1 MSWSVSQKGVR
12 VVLALMIAVCCCLA
26 WAPVAWGQ
34 SSTAVSTVTETSS
47 SSTTSTKTSSTAS
60 EGSDDSKAMLIL
72 DASSSM
78 VEADAEGTRMESA
91 KKAANELVESLPET
105 ANMGLTVYGANESDA
120 PDNRERGCK
129 DVETLT
135 KVGKIDKAKFTSAI
149 NGLEPKGYT
158 PMGNS
163 LRKAAEELG
172 DEGERSIIL
181 VSDGIDSCAPPP
193 VCEVAKEL
201 AEDGVDLAIHTV
213 GFQVDDAARKELQC
227 IAEAGNG
234 QFLEAKDA
242 SSLATSLKF
251 LAQRDIGKYKVEG
264 TPFEFAD
271 SPESAKWLGE
281 GQYQTKVTPDSNAN
295 TDRYFRVS
303 VPEGYDAT
311 IILTPIW
318 QTDGNVHHAKLFVE
332 TSQEINEKDPE
343 CGRVK
348 TTLGNSNVFGNALF
362 AMEPY
367 RVSLRRDDRQDDCDM
382 SSWLIATQV
391 YQKGEAVEKDVD
403 LEVNVIYEPIPDR
416 EQMLEWSDRRVPSE
430 RYDGEV
436 PFGTPREITGG
447 TGFNDAVEISEG
459 TYSDNIVPG
468 EFRFYKIP
476 VKWGQRPVALA
487 KTHGSVTN
495 DADSIRIQLFDPA
508 RQRKGQGNLN
518 FYDDEEEDDLISPA
532 EYAMYT
538 SKTARSYQGY
548 YYLYFAMGSKGEGK
562 ITGVEQP
569 YEFAVM
575 LDGEPV
581 DGGPDWT
588 PTYENGPEPSDEPI
602 KFDGASSPGEE
613 RTVEETTENTEE
625 AETTE
630 AAEAAEE
637 KSGGF
642 SLPLLGGLGVLL
654 LAVVGAVVFLLN
666 RNRA

>member
-1 MSWSVSQKGVR
+1 MSWSVSQKGAR

-34 SSTAVSTVTETSS
+34 SSSTAVSTVTETSS
-47 SSTTSTKTSSTAS
+47 SSTTSTKTPSTAS
-60 EGSDDSKAMLIL
+60 EGSEDSKAMLIL

-105 ANMGLTVYGANESDA
+105 ANMGLMAYGANESDA

-129 DVETLT
+129 DVETLAN
-135 KVGKIDKAKFTSAI
+135 VGKIDKDKFTSAI
-149 NGLEPKGYT
+149 DGLEPKGYT

-281 GQYQTKVTPDSNAN
+281 GQYQTKVTPDSNAK

-303 VPEGYDAT
+303 VPEGYNALIT
-311 IILTPIW
+311 MTPIW
-318 QTDGNVHHAKLFVE
+318 QPDGHFEDAEVVLESSAQTNENDPNCGKAK
-332 TSQEINEKDPE
+332 TK
-343 CGRVK
+343 
-348 TTLGNSNVFGNALF
+348 LGPASIVGNAQF

-367 RVSLRRDDRQDDCDM
+367 WVSLAREDQLDNCDM
-382 SSWLIATQV
+382 SDWLIATQV
-391 YQKGEAVEKDVD
+391 FKKGAELVDDVNV
-403 LEVNVIYEPIPDR
+403 EVNVFYSPIPEA
-416 EQMLEWSDRRVPSE
+416 EQAKEWSDRSISSGK
-430 RYDGEV
+430 YDGEL
-436 PFGTPREITGG
+436 PLSTSQEITGG
-447 TGFNDAVEISEG
+447 TSFNDAVEISEG
-459 TYSDNIVPG
+459 TFADKIVPG
-468 EFRFYKIP
+468 EYRFYKIP
-476 VKWGQRPVALA
+476 VTWGQRPVM
-487 KTHGSVTN
+487 KIKVKESVTN
-495 DADSIRIQLFDPA
+495 DADSVKMKIFDPTRIETA
-508 RQRKGQGNLN
+508 TRDFS
-518 FYDDEEEDDLISPA
+518 FYDKEEESGIVSPA
-532 EYAMYT
+532 QFTMYGGDNPH
-538 SKTARSYQGY
+538 QGY
-548 YYLYFAMGSKGEGK
+548 YFLHVGMGAKSEDEA
-562 ITGVEQP
+562 TGVEQP

-602 KFDGASSPGEE
+602 EFEGASGSGEE
-613 RTVEETTENTEE
+613 RTAEETTENAEE
-625 AETTE
+625 AENTE
-630 AAEAAEE
+630 AVEAAEE
-637 KSGGF
+637 KSGGL

>member
-1 MSWSVSQKGVR
+1 MSWSVSQKGAR

-47 SSTTSTKTSSTAS
+47 FSTTSTKTSAAS

-120 PDNRERGCK
+120 PDNREQGCK
-129 DVETLT
+129 DIDTRVP
-135 KVGKIDKAKFTSAI
+135 VGRVDKAKFTSAI
-149 NGLEPKGYT
+149 DGLEPKGYT

-172 DEGERSIIL
+172 GEGERSIIL

-271 SPESAKWLGE
+271 SPEDAKWLGE
-281 GQYQTKVTPDSNAN
+281 GQYQTKVTPDSNAK

-303 VPEGYDAT
+303 VPEGYNALIT
-311 IILTPIW
+311 MTPIW
-318 QTDGNVHHAKLFVE
+318 QPDGHFEDAEVVLESSAQTNENDPNCGKARTKLFP
-332 TSQEINEKDPE
+332 SSIA
-343 CGRVK
+343 
-348 TTLGNSNVFGNALF
+348 GNAQF

-367 RVSLRRDDRQDDCDM
+367 WVSLTREEQADDCDM
-382 SSWLIATQV
+382 SNWLIATQI
-391 YQKGEAVEKDVD
+391 YKDGAELVD
-403 LEVNVIYEPIPDR
+403 DVNVEVNVFYEPIPEK
-416 EQMLEWSDRRVPSE
+416 EQAKEWSDKVISSGK
-430 RYDGEV
+430 YDGEFA
-436 PFGTPREITGG
+436 FGTAEEIAGG
-447 TGFNDAVEISEG
+447 TSFNDAVEIGED
-459 TYSDNIVPG
+459 TYSDKIVPG
-468 EFRFYKIP
+468 EYRFYKIP
-476 VKWGQRPVALA
+476 VTWGQRPVLNM
-487 KTHGSVTN
+487 KVKESVTN
-495 DADSIRIQLFDPA
+495 DADSVKIKIFDPTRIETA
-508 RQRKGQGNLN
+508 TRDFS
-518 FYDDEEEDDLISPA
+518 FYDKEEESGPVSPA
-532 EYAMYT
+532 QFTMHGGDNPH
-538 SKTARSYQGY
+538 QGY
-548 YYLYFAMGSKGEGK
+548 YFLHVGMGAKSEGEA
-562 ITGVEQP
+562 TGVEQP

-602 KFDGASSPGEE
+602 KFDGASGSDEE
-613 RTVEETTENTEE
+613 QTVEETTQA
-625 AETTE
+625 AESTE
-630 AAEAAEE
+630 AAED
-637 KSGGF
+637 KSGGL

-654 LAVVGAVVFLLN
+654 LAVIGAVVFLLN

>member
-1 MSWSVSQKGVR
+1 MSWTVSQKGAR
-12 VVLALMIAVCCCLA
+12 VLLALMIAVCCCLA

-60 EGSDDSKAMLIL
+60 AGSEDSKAMLIL

-129 DVETLT
+129 DVETLA

-149 NGLEPKGYT
+149 DGLEPKGYT

-271 SPESAKWLGE
+271 LPEDAKWLGE
-281 GQYQTKVTPDSNAN
+281 GQYQTKVTPDSNAK

-303 VPEGYDAT
+303 VPEGYNALIT
-311 IILTPIW
+311 MTPIW
-318 QTDGNVHHAKLFVE
+318 QPDGHFEDAEVVLESSAQTNENDPNCGKAKTKL
-332 TSQEINEKDPE
+332 SPASIAGSAQ
-343 CGRVK
+343 
-348 TTLGNSNVFGNALF
+348 F

-367 RVSLRRDDRQDDCDM
+367 WISLAREDQLDSCDM
-382 SSWLIATQV
+382 SDWLITTQV
-391 YQKGEAVEKDVD
+391 FKRGAELVDDVNV
-403 LEVNVIYEPIPDR
+403 EVNVFYSPIPDA
-416 EQMLEWSDRRVPSE
+416 EQAKEWSDRSISSGK
-430 RYDGEV
+430 YDGEV
-436 PFGTPREITGG
+436 PLGTSQEITGG
-447 TGFNDAVEISEG
+447 TSFNDAVEIAEG
-459 TYSDNIVPG
+459 TYADKIVPG
-468 EFRFYKIP
+468 EYRFYKIP
-476 VKWGQRPVALA
+476 VTWGQRPVM
-487 KTHGSVTN
+487 KMKVNGSVTN
-495 DADSIRIQLFDPA
+495 DADSVKMKIFDPTRLQSA
-508 RQRKGQGNLN
+508 TRDFG
-518 FYDDEEEDDLISPA
+518 FYDKEEESGIVSPA
-532 EYAMYT
+532 QFTMYGGDNPH
-538 SKTARSYQGY
+538 QGY
-548 YYLYFAMGSKGEGK
+548 YFLHVGMGAKGEDEA
-562 ITGVEQP
+562 TGVEQP

-602 KFDGASSPGEE
+602 KFDGASGSDEQ
-613 RTVEETTENTEE
+613 RTVEETTENTENAE
-625 AETTE
+625 ATE
-630 AAEAAEE
+630 AAEAAED
-637 KSGGF
+637 KSGGL

-654 LAVVGAVVFLLN
+654 LAVIGAVVFLLN

>member
-1 MSWSVSQKGVR
+1 MGWSDSQKGAR
-12 VVLALMIAVCCCLA
+12 FVLALMIAVCCCLA

-34 SSTAVSTVTETSS
+34 SSTAVSTVTETLS

-60 EGSDDSKAMLIL
+60 EGSEDSKAMLIL

-105 ANMGLTVYGANESDA
+105 ANMGLMAYGANESDA

-129 DVETLT
+129 DVETLA
-135 KVGKIDKAKFTSAI
+135 KVGKIDKAKFKSAI
-149 NGLEPKGYT
+149 DGLEPKGYT

-242 SSLATSLKF
+242 SSLAQSLKF

-264 TPFEFAD
+264 TPFEFVD
-271 SPESAKWLGE
+271 SPEDAKWLGQ
-281 GQYQTKVTPDSNAN
+281 GQYQTKVTPDSNAK

-303 VPEGYDAT
+303 VPEGYNALIT
-311 IILTPIW
+311 MTPIW
-318 QTDGNVHHAKLFVE
+318 QPDGHFEDAEVVLESSAQTNENDPNCGKAKTE
-332 TSQEINEKDPE
+332 
-343 CGRVK
+343 
-348 TTLGNSNVFGNALF
+348 LGPASIAGNAQF

-367 RVSLRRDDRQDDCDM
+367 WVSLAREDQLDNCDM
-382 SSWLIATQV
+382 SDWLITTQIFKRGAELV
-391 YQKGEAVEKDVD
+391 DDVNV
-403 LEVNVIYEPIPDR
+403 EVNVFYSPIPEA
-416 EQMLEWSDRRVPSE
+416 EQAKEWSDRSISSGK
-430 RYDGEV
+430 YDGEV
-436 PFGTPREITGG
+436 PLGTSQEITGG
-447 TGFNDAVEISEG
+447 TSFNDAVEISEG
-459 TYSDNIVPG
+459 TYADKIVPG
-468 EFRFYKIP
+468 EYRFYKIP
-476 VKWGQRPVALA
+476 VTWGQRPVM
-487 KTHGSVTN
+487 KMKVKGSVTN
-495 DADSIRIQLFDPA
+495 DADSVKMKIFDPTRLQSA
-508 RQRKGQGNLN
+508 TRDFS
-518 FYDDEEEDDLISPA
+518 FYDKEEESGPVSPA
-532 EYAMYT
+532 QFTMYGGDNPH
-538 SKTARSYQGY
+538 QGY
-548 YYLYFAMGSKGEGK
+548 YFLHVGMGAKSEDEA
-562 ITGVEQP
+562 TGVEQP

-602 KFDGASSPGEE
+602 KFDGASSSGEE
-613 RTVEETTENTEE
+613 RTVEEATESTEE
-625 AETTE
+625 ADATE
-630 AAEAAEE
+630 AADE
-637 KSGGF
+637 KSGGL
-642 SLPLLGGLGVLL
+642 SLPLLGGLGLLL
-654 LAVVGAVVFLLN
+654 LAVIGAVVFLLN

>member
-1 MSWSVSQKGVR
+1 M
-12 VVLALMIAVCCCLA
+12 A

-47 SSTTSTKTSSTAS
+47 FSTTSTKTSAAS

-105 ANMGLTVYGANESDA
+105 AKMGLTVYGANESDA
-120 PDNRERGCK
+120 PDNREQGCK
-129 DVETLT
+129 DIDTLVP
-135 KVGKIDKAKFTSAI
+135 VGRVDKAKFTSAI

-163 LRKAAEELG
+163 LRKAAKELG

-271 SPESAKWLGE
+271 SPEDAKWLGE
-281 GQYQTKVTPDSNAN
+281 GQYQTKVTPDSNAK

-303 VPEGYDAT
+303 VPEGYKALIT
-311 IILTPIW
+311 MTPIW
-318 QTDGNVHHAKLFVE
+318 QPDGHFQDAQVELESSAQTNENDPNCGKARTKLFP
-332 TSQEINEKDPE
+332 SSIA
-343 CGRVK
+343 
-348 TTLGNSNVFGNALF
+348 GNAQF

-367 RVSLRRDDRQDDCDM
+367 WVSLTREEQADDCDM
-382 SSWLIATQV
+382 SNWLIATQI
-391 YQKGEAVEKDVD
+391 YKGGAELVDDVNV
-403 LEVNVIYEPIPDR
+403 EVNVFYEPIPEK
-416 EQMLEWSDRRVPSE
+416 EQAKEWSDKVISSGK
-430 RYDGEV
+430 YDGEV
-436 PFGTPREITGG
+436 PFGTAEEIAGG
-447 TGFNDAVEISEG
+447 TSFNDAVEISEG
-459 TYSDNIVPG
+459 TYSDKIVPG
-468 EFRFYKIP
+468 EYRFYKIP
-476 VKWGQRPVALA
+476 VTWGQRPVL
-487 KTHGSVTN
+487 KMKVKESVTN
-495 DADSIRIQLFDPA
+495 DADSVKIKIFDPT
-508 RQRKGQGNLN
+508 RLEVGTRDFS
-518 FYDDEEEDDLISPA
+518 FYDEEEESGPVSPA
-532 EYAMYT
+532 QHTMYGGDNPH
-538 SKTARSYQGY
+538 QGY
-548 YYLYFAMGSKGEGK
+548 YFLHVGMGAKSEDEA
-562 ITGVEQP
+562 TGVEQP
-569 YEFAVM
+569 YEFVVM

-602 KFDGASSPGEE
+602 KFDGASGSDEE
-613 RTVEETTENTEE
+613 QTVEETTQA
-625 AETTE
+625 AESTE
-630 AAEAAEE
+630 AAED
-637 KSGGF
+637 KSGGL

-654 LAVVGAVVFLLN
+654 LAVIGAVVFLLN

>member
-1 MSWSVSQKGVR
+1 MVGFAERCEGRTRADDCGVLLLG
-12 VVLALMIAVCCCLA
+12 VGAGGVG
-26 WAPVAWGQ
+26 GQ

-60 EGSDDSKAMLIL
+60 EGSEDSKAMLIL

-105 ANMGLTVYGANESDA
+105 ANMGLMAYGANESDA

-129 DVETLT
+129 DVETLAN
-135 KVGKIDKAKFTSAI
+135 VGKIDKAKFTSAI
-149 NGLEPKGYT
+149 DGLEPKGYT

-281 GQYQTKVTPDSNAN
+281 GQYQTKVTPDSNAK

-367 RVSLRRDDRQDDCDM
+367 RVSLRRNDGQDDCDM

-476 VKWGQRPVALA
+476 VKWG
-487 KTHGSVTN
+487 GSAQWPWRKRTDLSRTMQIRSGFN
-495 DADSIRIQLFDPA
+495 SLTRRDSEKGREA
-508 RQRKGQGNLN
+508 R
-518 FYDDEEEDDLISPA
+518 
-532 EYAMYT
+532 T
-538 SKTARSYQGY
+538 STTMK
-548 YYLYFAMGSKGEGK
+548 MKM
-562 ITGVEQP
+562 V
-569 YEFAVM
+569 
-575 LDGEPV
+575 
-581 DGGPDWT
+581 
-588 PTYENGPEPSDEPI
+588 
-602 KFDGASSPGEE
+602 SSPPRNTRCTRAKPPGRTRATTTCTSPWGLRAKE
-613 RTVEETTENTEE
+613 RLPAWSSRT
-625 AETTE
+625 
-630 AAEAAEE
+630 
-637 KSGGF
+637 
-642 SLPLLGGLGVLL
+642 SLW
-654 LAVVGAVVFLLN
+654 
-666 RNRA
+666 

>member
-1 MSWSVSQKGVR
+1 MGWSVSQKVAR

-60 EGSDDSKAMLIL
+60 EGSEDSKAMLIL

-105 ANMGLTVYGANESDA
+105 ANMGLMAYGANESDA

-129 DVETLT
+129 DVETLA

-149 NGLEPKGYT
+149 DGLEPKGYT

-172 DEGERSIIL
+172 GEGERSIIL

-227 IAEAGNG
+227 IAEVGNG

-271 SPESAKWLGE
+271 SPEDAKWLGE
-281 GQYQTKVTPDSNAN
+281 GQYQTKVTPDSNAK

-303 VPEGYDAT
+303 VPEGYNALIT
-311 IILTPIW
+311 MTPIW
-318 QTDGNVHHAKLFVE
+318 QPDGHFEDAEVVLESSAQTNENDPNGGKAKTE
-332 TSQEINEKDPE
+332 
-343 CGRVK
+343 
-348 TTLGNSNVFGNALF
+348 LGPASIAGNAQF

-367 RVSLRRDDRQDDCDM
+367 WVSLAREDQLDNCDM
-382 SSWLIATQV
+382 SDWLITTQIFKRGAELV
-391 YQKGEAVEKDVD
+391 GDVNV
-403 LEVNVIYEPIPDR
+403 EVNVFYSPIPEA
-416 EQMLEWSDRRVPSE
+416 EQAKEWSDRSISSGK
-430 RYDGEV
+430 YDGEL
-436 PFGTPREITGG
+436 PLGTSQEITGG
-447 TGFNDAVEISEG
+447 TSFNDAVEISEG
-459 TYSDNIVPG
+459 TFADKIVPG
-468 EFRFYKIP
+468 EYRFYKIP
-476 VKWGQRPVALA
+476 VTWGQRPVM
-487 KTHGSVTN
+487 KMKVKGSVTN
-495 DADSIRIQLFDPA
+495 DADSVKMKIFDPTRLQTA
-508 RQRKGQGNLN
+508 TRDFS
-518 FYDDEEEDDLISPA
+518 FYDKEEESGIVSPA
-532 EYAMYT
+532 QFTMYGGDNPH
-538 SKTARSYQGY
+538 QGY
-548 YYLYFAMGSKGEGK
+548 YFLHVGMGAKSEDEAA
-562 ITGVEQP
+562 GVEQP

-602 KFDGASSPGEE
+602 KFDGARSSDEE
-613 RTVEETTENTEE
+613 RTVEEATESTEE
-625 AETTE
+625 AEATE
-630 AAEAAEE
+630 AAEATEE
-637 KSGGF
+637 KSGGL

>member
-1 MSWSVSQKGVR
+1 MSWSVSQKGAR

-47 SSTTSTKTSSTAS
+47 FSTTSTKTSAAS

-105 ANMGLTVYGANESDA
+105 AKMGLTVYGANESDA
-120 PDNRERGCK
+120 PDNREQGCK
-129 DVETLT
+129 DIDTLVP
-135 KVGKIDKAKFTSAI
+135 VGRVDKAKFTSAI

-163 LRKAAEELG
+163 LRKAAKELG

-271 SPESAKWLGE
+271 SPEDAKWLGE
-281 GQYQTKVTPDSNAN
+281 GQYQTKVTPDSNAK

-303 VPEGYDAT
+303 VPEGYKALIT
-311 IILTPIW
+311 MTPIW
-318 QTDGNVHHAKLFVE
+318 QPDGHFQDAQVELESSAQTNENDPNCGKARTKLFP
-332 TSQEINEKDPE
+332 SSIA
-343 CGRVK
+343 
-348 TTLGNSNVFGNALF
+348 GNAQF

-367 RVSLRRDDRQDDCDM
+367 WVSLTREEQADDCDM
-382 SSWLIATQV
+382 SNWLIATQI
-391 YQKGEAVEKDVD
+391 YKGGAELVDDVNV
-403 LEVNVIYEPIPDR
+403 EVNVFYEPIPEK
-416 EQMLEWSDRRVPSE
+416 EQAKEWSDKVISSGK
-430 RYDGEV
+430 YDGEV
-436 PFGTPREITGG
+436 PFGTAEEIAGG
-447 TGFNDAVEISEG
+447 TSFNDAVEISEG
-459 TYSDNIVPG
+459 TYSDKIVPG
-468 EFRFYKIP
+468 EYRFYKIP
-476 VKWGQRPVALA
+476 VTWGQRPVL
-487 KTHGSVTN
+487 KMKVKESVTN
-495 DADSIRIQLFDPA
+495 DADSVKIKIFDPT
-508 RQRKGQGNLN
+508 RLEVGTRDFS
-518 FYDDEEEDDLISPA
+518 FYDEEEESGPVSPA
-532 EYAMYT
+532 QHTMYGGDNPH
-538 SKTARSYQGY
+538 QGY
-548 YYLYFAMGSKGEGK
+548 YFLHVGMGAKSEDEA
-562 ITGVEQP
+562 TGVEQP
-569 YEFAVM
+569 YEFVVM

-581 DGGPDWT
+581 DGGPDWM

-602 KFDGASSPGEE
+602 KFDGASGSDEQ
-613 RTVEETTENTEE
+613 RTVEETTENTESAE
-625 AETTE
+625 ATD

-637 KSGGF
+637 KSGGL

>member
-1 MSWSVSQKGVR
+1 MSWSVSQKGAR

-47 SSTTSTKTSSTAS
+47 FSTTSTKTSAAS

-105 ANMGLTVYGANESDA
+105 AKMGLTVYGANESDA
-120 PDNRERGCK
+120 PDNREQGCK
-129 DVETLT
+129 DIDTLVP
-135 KVGKIDKAKFTSAI
+135 VGRVDKAKFTSAI

-163 LRKAAEELG
+163 LRKAAKELG

-271 SPESAKWLGE
+271 SPEDAKWLGE
-281 GQYQTKVTPDSNAN
+281 GQYQTKVTPDSNAK

-303 VPEGYDAT
+303 VPEGYKALIT
-311 IILTPIW
+311 MTPIW
-318 QTDGNVHHAKLFVE
+318 QPDGHFQDAQVELESSAQTNENDPNCGKARTKL
-332 TSQEINEKDPE
+332 SPSSIA
-343 CGRVK
+343 
-348 TTLGNSNVFGNALF
+348 GNAQF

-367 RVSLRRDDRQDDCDM
+367 WVSLTREEQADDCDM
-382 SSWLIATQV
+382 SNWLIATQI
-391 YQKGEAVEKDVD
+391 YKGGAELVDDVNV
-403 LEVNVIYEPIPDR
+403 EVNVFYEPIPEK
-416 EQMLEWSDRRVPSE
+416 EQAKEWSDKVISSGK
-430 RYDGEV
+430 YDGEV
-436 PFGTPREITGG
+436 PFGTAEEIAGG
-447 TGFNDAVEISEG
+447 TSFNDAVEISEG
-459 TYSDNIVPG
+459 TYSDKIVPG
-468 EFRFYKIP
+468 EYRFYKIP
-476 VKWGQRPVALA
+476 VTWGQRPVL
-487 KTHGSVTN
+487 KMKVKESVTN
-495 DADSIRIQLFDPA
+495 DADSVKIKIFDPT
-508 RQRKGQGNLN
+508 RLEVGTRDFS
-518 FYDDEEEDDLISPA
+518 FYDEEEESGPVSPA
-532 EYAMYT
+532 QHTMYGGDNPH
-538 SKTARSYQGY
+538 QGY
-548 YYLYFAMGSKGEGK
+548 YFLHVGMGAKSEDEA
-562 ITGVEQP
+562 TGVEQP
-569 YEFAVM
+569 YEFVVM

-581 DGGPDWT
+581 DGGPGWT
-588 PTYENGPEPSDEPI
+588 PTYENGPEPADEPI
-602 KFDGASSPGEE
+602 KFDGASGSDEQ
-613 RTVEETTENTEE
+613 RTVEETTENTES
-625 AETTE
+625 TE
-630 AAEAAEE
+630 ATEAAEE
-637 KSGGF
+637 KSGGL

-654 LAVVGAVVFLLN
+654 LAVIGAVVFLLN

>member
-1 MSWSVSQKGVR
+1 
-12 VVLALMIAVCCCLA
+12 
-26 WAPVAWGQ
+26 
-34 SSTAVSTVTETSS
+34 
-47 SSTTSTKTSSTAS
+47 
-60 EGSDDSKAMLIL
+60 MLIL

-105 ANMGLTVYGANESDA
+105 ANMGLMAYGANESDA

-129 DVETLT
+129 DVETLA

-149 NGLEPKGYT
+149 DGLEPKGYT

-271 SPESAKWLGE
+271 SPEDAKWLGE
-281 GQYQTKVTPDSNAN
+281 GQYKTKVTPDSNAK

-303 VPEGYDAT
+303 VPEGYNALIT
-311 IILTPIW
+311 MTPIW
-318 QTDGNVHHAKLFVE
+318 QPDGHFEDAEVVLESSAQTNENDPNCGKAKTKL
-332 TSQEINEKDPE
+332 SPASIAGSAQ
-343 CGRVK
+343 
-348 TTLGNSNVFGNALF
+348 F

-367 RVSLRRDDRQDDCDM
+367 WVSLAREDQLDNCDM
-382 SSWLIATQV
+382 SDWLITTQV
-391 YQKGEAVEKDVD
+391 FKKGAELVDDVNI
-403 LEVNVIYEPIPDR
+403 EVNVFYSPIPEA
-416 EQMLEWSDRRVPSE
+416 EQAKEWSDRSISSGK
-430 RYDGEV
+430 YDGEV
-436 PFGTPREITGG
+436 PLGASQEITGG
-447 TGFNDAVEISEG
+447 TSFNDAVEISEG
-459 TYSDNIVPG
+459 TYADKIVPG
-468 EFRFYKIP
+468 EYRFYKVP
-476 VKWGQRPVALA
+476 VTWGQRPVVNM
-487 KTHGSVTN
+487 KVKDSVTN
-495 DADSIRIQLFDPA
+495 DADSVKIKIFDPTRIETA
-508 RQRKGQGNLN
+508 TRDFS
-518 FYDDEEEDDLISPA
+518 FYDKEEESGPVSPA
-532 EYAMYT
+532 QFTMYGGDNPH
-538 SKTARSYQGY
+538 QGY
-548 YYLYFAMGSKGEGK
+548 YFLHVGMGAKSEGEA
-562 ITGVEQP
+562 TGVEQP
-569 YEFAVM
+569 YEFVVM

-602 KFDGASSPGEE
+602 KFDGASGSDEE
-613 RTVEETTENTEE
+613 QTVEETTQA
-625 AETTE
+625 AESTE
-630 AAEAAEE
+630 AAED
-637 KSGGF
+637 KSGGL
-642 SLPLLGGLGVLL
+642 SLPLLGGLAVLL
-654 LAVVGAVVFLLN
+654 LAVIGAVVFLLN

>member
-1 MSWSVSQKGVR
+1 
-12 VVLALMIAVCCCLA
+12 
-26 WAPVAWGQ
+26 
-34 SSTAVSTVTETSS
+34 
-47 SSTTSTKTSSTAS
+47 
-60 EGSDDSKAMLIL
+60 
-72 DASSSM
+72 M

-129 DVETLT
+129 DVETLA

-149 NGLEPKGYT
+149 DGLEPKGYT

-271 SPESAKWLGE
+271 LPEDAKWLGE
-281 GQYQTKVTPDSNAN
+281 GQYQTKVTPDSNAK

-303 VPEGYDAT
+303 VPEGYNALIT
-311 IILTPIW
+311 MTPIW
-318 QTDGNVHHAKLFVE
+318 QPDGHFEDAEVVLESSAQTNENDPNCGKAKTKL
-332 TSQEINEKDPE
+332 SPASIAGSAQ
-343 CGRVK
+343 
-348 TTLGNSNVFGNALF
+348 F

-367 RVSLRRDDRQDDCDM
+367 WISLAREDQLDSCDM
-382 SSWLIATQV
+382 SDWLITTQV
-391 YQKGEAVEKDVD
+391 FKRGAELVDDVNV
-403 LEVNVIYEPIPDR
+403 EVNVFYSPIPDA
-416 EQMLEWSDRRVPSE
+416 EQAKEWSDRSISSGK
-430 RYDGEV
+430 YDGEV
-436 PFGTPREITGG
+436 PLGTSQEITGG
-447 TGFNDAVEISEG
+447 TSFNDAVEIAEG
-459 TYSDNIVPG
+459 TYADKIVPG
-468 EFRFYKIP
+468 EYRFYKIP
-476 VKWGQRPVALA
+476 VTWGQRPVM
-487 KTHGSVTN
+487 KMKVNGSVTN
-495 DADSIRIQLFDPA
+495 DADSVKMKIFDPTRLQSA
-508 RQRKGQGNLN
+508 TRDFG
-518 FYDDEEEDDLISPA
+518 FYDKEEESGIVSPA
-532 EYAMYT
+532 QFTMYGGDNPH
-538 SKTARSYQGY
+538 QGY
-548 YYLYFAMGSKGEGK
+548 YFLHVGMGAKGEDEA
-562 ITGVEQP
+562 TGVEQP

-602 KFDGASSPGEE
+602 KFDGASGSDEQ
-613 RTVEETTENTEE
+613 RTVEETTENTENAE
-625 AETTE
+625 ATE
-630 AAEAAEE
+630 AAEAAED
-637 KSGGF
+637 KSGGL

-654 LAVVGAVVFLLN
+654 LAVIGAVVFLLN

>member
-60 EGSDDSKAMLIL
+60 EGSEDSKAMLIL

-105 ANMGLTVYGANESDA
+105 AKMGLTVYGANESDA
-120 PDNRERGCK
+120 PDNREQGCK
-129 DVETLT
+129 DIDTLVP
-135 KVGKIDKAKFTSAI
+135 VGRVDKAKFTSAI
-149 NGLEPKGYT
+149 DGLEPKGYT

-172 DEGERSIIL
+172 GEGERSIIL

-271 SPESAKWLGE
+271 SPEDAKWLGE
-281 GQYQTKVTPDSNAN
+281 GQYQTKVTPDSNAK

-303 VPEGYDAT
+303 VPEGYKALIT
-311 IILTPIW
+311 MTPIW
-318 QTDGNVHHAKLFVE
+318 QPDGHFQDAQVELESSAQTNENDPTCGKARTKLFP
-332 TSQEINEKDPE
+332 SSIAGSAQ
-343 CGRVK
+343 
-348 TTLGNSNVFGNALF
+348 F

-367 RVSLRRDDRQDDCDM
+367 WVSLTREEQADDCDM
-382 SSWLIATQV
+382 SNWLIATQI
-391 YQKGEAVEKDVD
+391 YKGGAALVDDVNV
-403 LEVNVIYEPIPDR
+403 EVNVFYEPIPEK
-416 EQMLEWSDRRVPSE
+416 EQAKEWSDKVISSGK
-430 RYDGEV
+430 YDGEV
-436 PFGTPREITGG
+436 PFGTAEEIAGG
-447 TGFNDAVEISEG
+447 TSFNDAVEISEG
-459 TYSDNIVPG
+459 TYSDKIVPG
-468 EFRFYKIP
+468 EYRFYKIP
-476 VKWGQRPVALA
+476 VTWGQRPVL
-487 KTHGSVTN
+487 KMKVKESVTN
-495 DADSIRIQLFDPA
+495 DADSVKIKIFDPT
-508 RQRKGQGNLN
+508 RLEVGTRDFS
-518 FYDDEEEDDLISPA
+518 FYDEEEESGPVSPA
-532 EYAMYT
+532 QHTMYGGDNPH
-538 SKTARSYQGY
+538 QGY
-548 YYLYFAMGSKGEGK
+548 YFLHVGMGAKSEDEA
-562 ITGVEQP
+562 TGVEQP
-569 YEFAVM
+569 YEFVVM

-581 DGGPDWT
+581 DGGPDWM

-602 KFDGASSPGEE
+602 KFDGASGSDEQ
-613 RTVEETTENTEE
+613 RTVEETTENTESAE
-625 AETTE
+625 ATD

-637 KSGGF
+637 KSGGL

>member
-1 MSWSVSQKGVR
+1 MSWSVSQKGAR

-34 SSTAVSTVTETSS
+34 SSSTAVSTVTETSS
-47 SSTTSTKTSSTAS
+47 STTSTNTSSAAS
-60 EGSDDSKAMLIL
+60 EGSEDSKAMLIL

-105 ANMGLTVYGANESDA
+105 ANMGLMAYGANESDA

-129 DVETLT
+129 DVETLA

-149 NGLEPKGYT
+149 DGLEPKGYT

-271 SPESAKWLGE
+271 SPDSAKWLGE
-281 GQYQTKVTPDSNAN
+281 GQYQTKVTPDSNAK

-303 VPEGYDAT
+303 VPEGYNAL
-311 IILTPIW
+311 IAMTPIW
-318 QTDGNVHHAKLFVE
+318 QPDGHFEDAEVVLESSAQ
-332 TSQEINEKDPE
+332 TNENDPN
-343 CGRVK
+343 CGRAK
-348 TTLGNSNVFGNALF
+348 TKLSPASIAGSAKF

-367 RVSLRRDDRQDDCDM
+367 WISLAREDQLDNCDM
-382 SSWLIATQV
+382 SDWLITTQIFKRGAELV
-391 YQKGEAVEKDVD
+391 DDVNV
-403 LEVNVIYEPIPDR
+403 EVNVFYSPIPDA
-416 EQMLEWSDRRVPSE
+416 EQAKEWSGRSISSGK
-430 RYDGEV
+430 YDGEV
-436 PFGTPREITGG
+436 PLGTSQEITGG
-447 TGFNDAVEISEG
+447 TSFNDAVEISEG
-459 TYSDNIVPG
+459 TYADKIVPG
-468 EFRFYKIP
+468 EYRFYKIP
-476 VKWGQRPVALA
+476 VTWGQRPVM
-487 KTHGSVTN
+487 KMKVSESVTN
-495 DADSIRIQLFDPA
+495 DADSMKIKIFDPTRIETA
-508 RQRKGQGNLN
+508 TRDFS
-518 FYDDEEEDDLISPA
+518 FYDKEEESGPVSPA
-532 EYAMYT
+532 QFTMYGGDNPH
-538 SKTARSYQGY
+538 QGY
-548 YYLYFAMGSKGEGK
+548 YFLHVGMGAKSEGEA
-562 ITGVEQP
+562 TGVEQP

-602 KFDGASSPGEE
+602 KFDGASGSDEE
-613 RTVEETTENTEE
+613 QTVEETTQA
-625 AETTE
+625 AESTE
-630 AAEAAEE
+630 AAED
-637 KSGGF
+637 KSGGL
-642 SLPLLGGLGVLL
+642 SLPLLGGLAVLL
-654 LAVVGAVVFLLN
+654 LAVIGAVVFLLN

>member
-129 DVETLT
+129 DIDTLVP
-135 KVGKIDKAKFTSAI
+135 VGRVDKAKFTSAI

-271 SPESAKWLGE
+271 SPEDAKWLGQ
-281 GQYQTKVTPDSNAN
+281 GQYQTKVTPDSNAK

-303 VPEGYDAT
+303 VPEGHKALIT
-311 IILTPIW
+311 MTPIW
-318 QTDGNVHHAKLFVE
+318 QPDGHVEDAQVELESSAQTNENDPNCGKARTKL
-332 TSQEINEKDPE
+332 SPSSIA
-343 CGRVK
+343 
-348 TTLGNSNVFGNALF
+348 GNALF

-367 RVSLRRDDRQDDCDM
+367 WVSLTREEQTDDCDM
-382 SSWLIATQV
+382 SNWLIATQI
-391 YQKGEAVEKDVD
+391 YKGGAELVDDVNV
-403 LEVNVIYEPIPDR
+403 EVNVFYEPIPEK
-416 EQMLEWSDRRVPSE
+416 EQAKEWSDKVISSGK
-430 RYDGEV
+430 YDGEV
-436 PFGTPREITGG
+436 PFGTAEEISGG

-459 TYSDNIVPG
+459 TYSDKIVPG
-468 EFRFYKIP
+468 EYRFYKIP
-476 VKWGQRPVALA
+476 VTWGQRPVLNM
-487 KTHGSVTN
+487 KVKESVTN
-495 DADSIRIQLFDPA
+495 DADSVKIKIFDPT
-508 RQRKGQGNLN
+508 RLQIGTRDFS
-518 FYDDEEEDDLISPA
+518 FYEKEEESGPVSPA
-532 EYAMYT
+532 QHTMYGGDNPH
-538 SKTARSYQGY
+538 QGY
-548 YYLYFAMGSKGEGK
+548 YFLHVGMGAKSKDEA
-562 ITGVEQP
+562 TGVEQP

-602 KFDGASSPGEE
+602 KFDGARNSDEE
-613 RTVEETTENTEE
+613 RTVEEATESTEE
-625 AETTE
+625 AETTD
-630 AAEAAEE
+630 AAEAAED

-654 LAVVGAVVFLLN
+654 LAVIGAVVFLLN

>member
-1 MSWSVSQKGVR
+1 MSWSVSQKGAR

-34 SSTAVSTVTETSS
+34 SSSTAVSTVTETSS
-47 SSTTSTKTSSTAS
+47 SSTTSTKTPTAS
-60 EGSDDSKAMLIL
+60 EGSEDSKAMLIL

-91 KKAANELVESLPET
+91 KKAASELVESLPET
-105 ANMGLTVYGANESDA
+105 ANMGLMAYGANESDA

-129 DVETLT
+129 DVETLA

-149 NGLEPKGYT
+149 DGLEPKGYT

-271 SPESAKWLGE
+271 SPDSAKWLGE
-281 GQYQTKVTPDSNAN
+281 GQYQTKVTPDSNAK

-303 VPEGYDAT
+303 VPEGYNAL
-311 IILTPIW
+311 IAMTPIW
-318 QTDGNVHHAKLFVE
+318 QPDGHFEDAEVVLESSAQ
-332 TSQEINEKDPE
+332 TNENDPN
-343 CGRVK
+343 CGRAK
-348 TTLGNSNVFGNALF
+348 TKLSPASIAGSAIF

-367 RVSLRRDDRQDDCDM
+367 WISLAREDQLDNCDM
-382 SSWLIATQV
+382 SDWLITTQIFKRGAELV
-391 YQKGEAVEKDVD
+391 DDVNV
-403 LEVNVIYEPIPDR
+403 EVNVFYSPIPDA
-416 EQMLEWSDRRVPSE
+416 EQAKEWSGRSISSGK
-430 RYDGEV
+430 YDGEV
-436 PFGTPREITGG
+436 PLGTSQEITGG
-447 TGFNDAVEISEG
+447 TSFNDAVEISEG
-459 TYSDNIVPG
+459 TYADKIVPG
-468 EFRFYKIP
+468 EYRFYKIP
-476 VKWGQRPVALA
+476 VTWGQRPVM
-487 KTHGSVTN
+487 KMKVSESVTN
-495 DADSIRIQLFDPA
+495 DADSMKIKIFDPTRIETA
-508 RQRKGQGNLN
+508 TRDFS
-518 FYDDEEEDDLISPA
+518 FYDKEEESGPVSPA
-532 EYAMYT
+532 QFTMYGGDNPH
-538 SKTARSYQGY
+538 QGY
-548 YYLYFAMGSKGEGK
+548 YFLHVGMGAKSEGEA
-562 ITGVEQP
+562 TGVEQP

-602 KFDGASSPGEE
+602 KFDGSSGSDEQ
-613 RTVEETTENTEE
+613 RTVEETTQA
-625 AETTE
+625 AESTE
-630 AAEAAEE
+630 AAED
-637 KSGGF
+637 KSGGL

-654 LAVVGAVVFLLN
+654 LAVIGAVVFLLN

>member
-1 MSWSVSQKGVR
+1 MSWSVSQKGAR

-34 SSTAVSTVTETSS
+34 SSSTAVSTVTETSS

-60 EGSDDSKAMLIL
+60 EGSEDSKAMLIL

-105 ANMGLTVYGANESDA
+105 ANMGLMAYGANESDA

-129 DVETLT
+129 DVETLAN
-135 KVGKIDKAKFTSAI
+135 VGKIDKAKFTSAI
-149 NGLEPKGYT
+149 DGLEPKGYT

-271 SPESAKWLGE
+271 SPEDAKWLGE
-281 GQYQTKVTPDSNAN
+281 GQYQTKVTPESNAKA
-295 TDRYFRVS
+295 DRYFRVS
-303 VPEGYDAT
+303 VPEGYNALIT
-311 IILTPIW
+311 MTPIW
-318 QTDGNVHHAKLFVE
+318 QPDGHFEDAEVVLESSAQTNENDPNCGKAKTKL
-332 TSQEINEKDPE
+332 SPASIAGSAQ
-343 CGRVK
+343 
-348 TTLGNSNVFGNALF
+348 F

-367 RVSLRRDDRQDDCDM
+367 WVSLAREDQLDNCDM
-382 SSWLIATQV
+382 SDWLIATQV
-391 YQKGEAVEKDVD
+391 FKKGAELVDDVNV
-403 LEVNVIYEPIPDR
+403 EVNVFYSPIPET
-416 EQMLEWSDRRVPSE
+416 EQAKEWSDRSISSGK
-430 RYDGEV
+430 YDGEL
-436 PFGTPREITGG
+436 PLGTSQEITGG
-447 TGFNDAVEISEG
+447 TSFNDAVEISEG
-459 TYSDNIVPG
+459 TFADKIVPG
-468 EFRFYKIP
+468 EYRFYKIP
-476 VKWGQRPVALA
+476 VTWGQRPVM
-487 KTHGSVTN
+487 KMKVKESVTN
-495 DADSIRIQLFDPA
+495 DADSVKMKIFDPTRIETA
-508 RQRKGQGNLN
+508 TRDFS
-518 FYDDEEEDDLISPA
+518 FYDKEEESGIVSPA
-532 EYAMYT
+532 QFTMYGGDNPH
-538 SKTARSYQGY
+538 QGY
-548 YYLYFAMGSKGEGK
+548 YFLHVGMGAKSEDEA
-562 ITGVEQP
+562 TGVEQP

-602 KFDGASSPGEE
+602 EFEGASGSGEE
-613 RTVEETTENTEE
+613 RTAEETTENAEE
-625 AETTE
+625 AENTE
-630 AAEAAEE
+630 AVEAAEE
-637 KSGGF
+637 KSGGL